1 MNEWVCFGNI
11 QIDIDN
17 IDYFED
23 WGTWNDGDSVK
34 CMKSQ
39 INVIL
44 KSGKTLSFIKRHWME
59 SDENEAYDEL
69 KAYKESLLTA

>member
-1 MNEWVCFGNI
+1 MSKSVVFGSI
-11 QIDIDN
+11 QIDPDN

-23 WGTWNDGDSVK
+23 WGTWDDGDSIK

-44 KSGKTLSFIKRHWME
+44 KSGKTLPFIKRHWME
-59 SDENEAYDEL
+59 CNENKEYDDL
-69 KAYKESLLTA
+69 KAYKEFLLI